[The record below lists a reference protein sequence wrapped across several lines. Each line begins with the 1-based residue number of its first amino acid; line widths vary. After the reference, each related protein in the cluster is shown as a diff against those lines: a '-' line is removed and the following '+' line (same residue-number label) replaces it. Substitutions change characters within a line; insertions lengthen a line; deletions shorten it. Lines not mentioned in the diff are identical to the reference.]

1 VIAAIL
7 IGVVAGVLAGMLGI
21 GGGALFVPALVI
33 VLGHGQIDAEA
44 TSLAAMVPVALLGAW
59 RQRSYGNVRL
69 HDALLLGTLAVP
81 GAVVGVWL
89 SNVLPVVVVRDLFA
103 VLLLYT
109 AYQLV
114 RRSWR
119 APAADAPG
127 DGPPAR

>member
-1 VIAAIL
+1 VIAAMV
-7 IGVVAGVLAGMLGI
+7 IGVAAGVLAGMLGI

-44 TSLAAMVPVALLGAW
+44 TSLAAMVPVALLGAL
-59 RQRSYGNVRL
+59 RQRSYGNLRL
-69 HDALLLGTLAVP
+69 RDAVVLGVLAVP
-81 GAVVGVWL
+81 GAVLGVWL

-114 RRSWR
+114 RRALRS
-119 APAADAPG
+119 PA
-127 DGPPAR
+127 